1 MEHMIVGGLWEERKA
16 PIRDRNCASS
26 DWMGS
31 MFVQLVHIRIK
42 PGCMAQFLDVFRG
55 NYEGTRAEPGNYRFD
70 VLQDPAD
77 ENHFVIYEMFED
89 EAAVDAH
96 RRTEHYRRTTE
107 GLKALMATGERQKEF
122 FRLVMPDRAAALAG
136 E

>member
-1 MEHMIVGGLWEERKA
+1 
-16 PIRDRNCASS
+16 
-26 DWMGS
+26 

-42 PGCMAQFLDVFRG
+42 PGCVEQFLDVFRV
-55 NYEGTRAEPGNYRFD
+55 NYEGTRREPGNYRFD

-77 ENHFVIYEMFED
+77 ANHFVVYEVFEN

-96 RRTEHYRRTTE
+96 RQTDHYRRTTE
-107 GLKALMATGERQKEF
+107 GLKALMTTGERQKEF
-122 FRLVMPDRAAALAG
+122 FHLVMPDRAAALAG